1 MIQKVHGISIGIGD
15 EVFVGFSVNNT
26 YLQIYY
32 MPRDVQSNRALFRKS
47 IEFICLTFIKRTTF
61 FPPVIAFFD

>member
-26 YLQIYY
+26 YLQI
-32 MPRDVQSNRALFRKS
+32 
-47 IEFICLTFIKRTTF
+47 
-61 FPPVIAFFD
+61 